1 MRIEDGRDCV
11 FQHYNYRWSNLSES
25 RGVLRLVGGELF
37 KGATAL
43 LYRGCVLHVA
53 GHQLDHA
60 LAKTCLTHGC
70 MQLAMSYE
78 VRVGLE

>member
-60 LAKTCLTHGC
+60 LAETR
-70 MQLAMSYE
+70 LAHSYVRLVMNYE
-78 VRVGLE
+78 VSVGLE